1 MKRKALIILL
11 VLTTLALSVYSAS
24 KADDYYRDTRNS
36 VNLFAEIYSN
46 IIENYVDVVDP
57 EPFIQAAVD
66 GMLGELDP
74 YTSFFDRKGTER
86 LRDRSRGEYGG
97 LGMRVGLQGEERRIT
112 IIAPFDGTPASRAGL
127 RPGDVILGVDSIDVT
142 DMPLDE
148 AVTYMRGKPGTPIM
162 MRIERPGHGA
172 MEFNLVRDVIVL
184 HDVQLATLLE
194 DGVGYIKLNSFS
206 ENAARDLETAL
217 VDLRLQG
224 MEALVLDL
232 RSNPGGLLS
241 AAVDVTDLFLP
252 EGASIVSTRGRNGEL
267 LDEYTGS
274 RKSLL
279 PPEMPMAVLVNQGT
293 ASAAEIVSG
302 SLQDHD
308 RALVLGSNSFG
319 KGLVQGVINLPDN
332 RTLKITKARY
342 YLPSGRLIQ
351 RIEYFRDNETL
362 DHTLSGMSLTSD
374 TLFHTSHGRDVLSG
388 RGIIPDIEVEALE
401 LSRFTS
407 EVWRQRKVFD
417 YLTRL
422 ETEQGLPETVEVTD
436 ELLSG
441 LRSFLAEDEFELSQV
456 GAVELDSLEAKIERA
471 EYPVATMEALEAL
484 REQLQSDVPEEFDRN
499 RVELERL
506 LLLELAD
513 RLEGD
518 EGRVRASLLQDPVL
532 EEARAVLTK
541 QERLFGLLNIETE

>member
-1 MKRKALIILL
+1 MKRKSLIILL

-24 KADDYYRDTRNS
+24 KADEYYRDTRDS

-66 GMLGELDP
+66 GMLDELDP
-74 YTSFFDRKGTER
+74 YTSFFDRQGSER

-97 LGMRVGLQGEERRIT
+97 LGMRVGLQGDERRIT

-127 RPGDVILGVDSIDVT
+127 RPGDVILKVDSINVT

-148 AVTYMRGKPGTPIM
+148 AVTYMRGRPGTPIIM
-162 MRIERPGHGA
+162 QIDRPGQGT
-172 MEFNLVRDVIVL
+172 MEFNLVRDVIIL
-184 HDVQLATLLE
+184 HDVQLAALLE

-224 MEALVLDL
+224 MKALVLDL
-232 RSNPGGLLS
+232 RSNPGGLLN

-252 EGASIVSTRGRNGEL
+252 EGAPIVSTRGRNGEL
-267 LDEYTGS
+267 IDEYTGR
-274 RKSLL
+274 RKAVL
-279 PPEMPMAVLVNQGT
+279 PLEMPLAVLVNQGT

-302 SLQDHD
+302 ALQDHD

-319 KGLVQGVINLPDN
+319 KGLVQGVINLPDD

-362 DHTLSGMSLTSD
+362 NHTLSGINFTSD
-374 TLFHTSHGRDVLSG
+374 TLFQTNNGRDVLSG
-388 RGIIPDIEVEALE
+388 RGIIPDIEVDALQ

-417 YLTRL
+417 YLTSI

-436 ELLSG
+436 EQLSG
-441 LRSFLAEDEFELSQV
+441 LRSFLMDCDFELMPV

-471 EYPVATMEALEAL
+471 EFPAATLEALETL
-484 REQLQSDVPEEFDRN
+484 RGQLQSDVSDEFERN
-499 RVELERL
+499 REELERL

-513 RLEGD
+513 RLEGN

-532 EEARAVLTK
+532 EEACAVLTK
-541 QERLFGLLNIETE
+541 QERLFGLLNIEME

>member
-1 MKRKALIILL
+1 MKKKLLIILL

-24 KADDYYRDTRNS
+24 KVDDYYRDTRNS

-57 EPFIQAAVD
+57 EPFIQAAVE

-74 YTSFFDRKGTER
+74 YTSFFDREGTER

-127 RPGDVILGVDSIDVT
+127 RPGDVIIGVDSIDVT
-142 DMPLDE
+142 DLPLDE
-148 AVTYMRGKPGTPIM
+148 AVTYMRGKPGTPIT
-162 MRIERPGHGA
+162 MRIDRPGQGTL
-172 MEFNLVRDVIVL
+172 EFDLVREVIIL
-184 HDVQLATLLE
+184 HDVQLTTLLE
-194 DGVGYIKLNSFS
+194 DNVGYIKLNSFS

-252 EGASIVSTRGRNGEL
+252 AGTPIVSTRGRNGEL
-267 LDEYTGS
+267 IDDYVGR
-274 RKSLL
+274 RKAVL
-279 PPEMPMAVLVNQGT
+279 PADIPMAVLVNQGT

-302 SLQDHD
+302 ALQDHD
-308 RALVLGSNSFG
+308 RALVLGNNSFG
-319 KGLVQGVINLPDN
+319 KGLVQGVINLPDEK
-332 RTLKITKARY
+332 TLKITKARY

-362 DHTLSGMSLTSD
+362 DHTLSGVSLSSD
-374 TLFHTSHGRDVLSG
+374 TLFHTSNGREVLSG
-388 RGIIPDIEVEALE
+388 RGIIPDIQVDALE
-401 LSRFTS
+401 LSRFTG

-417 YLTRL
+417 YLTTL
-422 ETEQGLPETVEVTD
+422 ETAQGLPVVVEVTD
-436 ELLSG
+436 QLLLG
-441 LRSFLAEDEFELSQV
+441 LNSFLIDCDFEVPLV
-456 GAVELDSLEAKIERA
+456 GVAELDSLEAKIERA
-471 EYPVATMEALEAL
+471 ELSAEALDALEAL
-484 REQLQSDVPEEFDRN
+484 REQLQTDVTDEFDRN
-499 RVELERL
+499 RDELERL

-513 RLEGD
+513 RLDGD
-518 EGRVRASLLQDPVL
+518 AGRVRASLLQDPVL
-532 EEARAVLTK
+532 DEACDVLIR
-541 QERLFGLLNIETE
+541 QERLFGLLNIEME

>member
-1 MKRKALIILL
+1 MKKKLLIILL

-24 KADDYYRDTRNS
+24 KVDDYYRDTRNS

-57 EPFIQAAVD
+57 EPFIQAAVE

-74 YTSFFDRKGTER
+74 YTSFFDREGTER

-127 RPGDVILGVDSIDVT
+127 RPGDVIIGVDSIDVT
-142 DMPLDE
+142 DLPLDE
-148 AVTYMRGKPGTPIM
+148 AVTYMRGKPGTPIT
-162 MRIERPGHGA
+162 MRIDRPGQGTL
-172 MEFNLVRDVIVL
+172 EFDLVREVIIL
-184 HDVQLATLLE
+184 HDVQLTTLLE
-194 DGVGYIKLNSFS
+194 DNVGYIKLNSFS

-252 EGASIVSTRGRNGEL
+252 AGTPIVSTRGRNGEL
-267 LDEYTGS
+267 IDDYVGR
-274 RKSLL
+274 RKAVL
-279 PPEMPMAVLVNQGT
+279 PADIPLAVLVNQGT

-302 SLQDHD
+302 ALQDHD
-308 RALVLGSNSFG
+308 RALVLGNNSFG
-319 KGLVQGVINLPDN
+319 KGLVQGVINLPDEK
-332 RTLKITKARY
+332 TLKITKARY

-362 DHTLSGMSLTSD
+362 DHTLSGVSLSSD
-374 TLFHTSHGRDVLSG
+374 TLFHTSNGREVLSG
-388 RGIIPDIEVEALE
+388 RGIIPDIQVDALE
-401 LSRFTS
+401 LSRFTG

-417 YLTRL
+417 YLTTL
-422 ETEQGLPETVEVTD
+422 ETTQGLPVVVEVT
-436 ELLSG
+436 EQLLRG
-441 LRSFLAEDEFELSQV
+441 LNSFLVDCDFEVPLV
-456 GAVELDSLEAKIERA
+456 GVAELDSLEAKIERA
-471 EYPVATMEALEAL
+471 ELPSETLDALEAL
-484 REQLQSDVPEEFDRN
+484 REQLQTDVTDEFDRN
-499 RVELERL
+499 RDELERL

-513 RLEGD
+513 RLDGD
-518 EGRVRASLLQDPVL
+518 AGRVRASLLQDPVL
-532 EEARAVLTK
+532 DEACDVLIR
-541 QERLFGLLNIETE
+541 QERLFGLLNIEME